1 MEIVLIFFM
10 FIFLLLF
17 KKIIDVCS
25 LHANKEVV
33 FGDTCD
39 VTRYS
44 NITFHRVFESSTIPF
59 FFHDLAHHDIW
70 QSNYNWWS
78 LFFFFFFS
86 C

>member
-1 MEIVLIFFM
+1 MKIVLIFFM

-59 FFHDLAHHDIW
+59 FF
-70 QSNYNWWS
+70 S
-78 LFFFFFFS
+78 
-86 C
+86 